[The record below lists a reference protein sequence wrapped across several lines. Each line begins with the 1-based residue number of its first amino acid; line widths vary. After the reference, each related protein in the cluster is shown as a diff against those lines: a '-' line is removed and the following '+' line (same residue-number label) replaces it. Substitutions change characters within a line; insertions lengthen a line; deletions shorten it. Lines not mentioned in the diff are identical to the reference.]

1 MTTEASLAL
10 IGATPPPDARRV
22 EAIRTA
28 IDLSDPDIAR
38 TFGER
43 ARLDVLSLTERVLAE
58 TRTSDLGECSGLLGH
73 LRDRLDGLD
82 PRRLEPP
89 RGLAGWFSG
98 RGGRLKQFR
107 EDFLATVRG
116 VSEAAGD
123 IVDRSDSINRR
134 CTALDTLWS
143 EARTAISE
151 LDAYIAAGAARL
163 VEPAPVSAPVAVP
176 AMGDAPTPIA
186 ASDEIAA
193 NPDDVVHHPAEPLPE
208 PVTVAA
214 DVNPEATLPEEPVAA
229 ITAMEAPAREPEP
242 ESAMEVMV
250 EAPTAPDPKPA
261 VVAEAPPPEPAA
273 INPGLAVPHPLAAR
287 LDALVAAR
295 NAALRQLPL
304 VRLAQNADCRVP
316 DRLKSVGEAVTGWRE
331 EWGDAL
337 GVNGKRTK
345 RIKPDQVWLARERE
359 SLVGLIDAADRDIAA
374 ARERRVEA
382 ETRMETVAE
391 TVRRAA

>member
-1 MTTEASLAL
+1 MTTEASMAL

-22 EAIRTA
+22 EAIRAA
-28 IDLSDPDIAR
+28 IDLSDPDLAR

-123 IVDRSDSINRR
+123 IVDRSDSIDRR

-151 LDAYIAAGAARL
+151 LDAYIAAGAGRL
-163 VEPAPVSAPVAVP
+163 AEPAPVIAPVAAP
-176 AMGDAPTPIA
+176 AMEAAEPIA
-186 ASDEIAA
+186 TSDAITTNGEDIGR
-193 NPDDVVHHPAEPLPE
+193 HPAEPLPE
-208 PVTVAA
+208 PVTPVV
-214 DVNPEATLPEEPVAA
+214 DVDPEATLPQEAEAAA
-229 ITAMEAPAREPEP
+229 IPAMAAPEPEP
-242 ESAMEVMV
+242 ATDVLAA
-250 EAPTAPDPKPA
+250 APTDPDPMPA
-261 VVAEAPPPEPAA
+261 PVAEPPPEPAA
-273 INPGLAVPHPLAAR
+273 IELASVGPHPLAAR
-287 LDALVAAR
+287 LEALVSVR

-316 DRLKSVGEAVTGWRE
+316 ERLKSVGEAVTGWRE

-345 RIKPDQVWLARERE
+345 RIKPDQVWLTRERE
-359 SLVGLIDAADRDIAA
+359 SLVDLIDAADRDIAA